1 MKCNSIK
8 PIGNIKPLT
17 ALTKE
22 KIKRSNYLSKMEM
35 ILYSTNLCYYS
46 TRIIRNE
53 IEVNNRNFILDELSK
68 EVYRMHKLLN
78 KQEFDNL
85 ENVMTK
91 KEYKDNFKRFGITEK
106 RLEH

>member
-22 KIKRSNYLSKMEM
+22 KIKRSNYLSTMEM

-78 KQEFDNL
+78 KKEFDNL

-91 KEYKDNFKRFGITEK
+91 KEYKENFKRFGITEK
-106 RLEH
+106 RLKH